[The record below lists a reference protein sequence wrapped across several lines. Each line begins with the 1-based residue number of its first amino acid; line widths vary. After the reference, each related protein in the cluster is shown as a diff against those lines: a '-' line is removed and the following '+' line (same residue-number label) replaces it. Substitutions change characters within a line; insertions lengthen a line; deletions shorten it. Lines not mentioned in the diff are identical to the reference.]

1 MKTIE
6 GIKARRVIEALCS
19 GPKLQ
24 ILKMLIEYGGG
35 LTATDVAKKLG
46 VKLSTALTHL
56 EDLVN
61 AGLLTVSTEG
71 SGRIIKKY
79 YVSDSEVMIKINLKE
94 LLGIETC
101 EVPKELTEEEEEL
114 RALAME
120 YVRIKRSRRRSKLP
134 LRPKV
139 RDVATVLNLSIDKA
153 IEIVNYINTHQDE
166 IVNEL
171 CPEVQEILRRA
182 GSMKVKDIADEL
194 KVHPYWVVLCIER
207 LVRIGVVKVRD
218 NLVRI
223 TESSSS

>member
-24 ILKMLIEYGGG
+24 ILKMLIEYGRG
-35 LTATDVAKKLG
+35 LTATDVARKLG

-71 SGRIIKKY
+71 SGKIIKKY

-94 LLGIETC
+94 LLGIEAC
-101 EVPKELTEEEEEL
+101 EVPKEPTEEEEL

-120 YVRIKRSRRRSKLP
+120 YVRIKRSRRRSKFP

-153 IEIVNYINTHQDE
+153 IEIVNYINTHQGE

-171 CPEVQEILRRA
+171 CPEVQEVLRRA

-218 NLVRI
+218 NLVII
-223 TESSSS
+223 TE